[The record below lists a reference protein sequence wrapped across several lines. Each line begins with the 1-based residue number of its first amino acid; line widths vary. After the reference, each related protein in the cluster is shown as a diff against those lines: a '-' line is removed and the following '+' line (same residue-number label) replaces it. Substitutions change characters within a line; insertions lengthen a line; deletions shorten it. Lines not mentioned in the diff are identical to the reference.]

1 MATSTTPFGSTRKR
15 SASRWSALYR
25 GCALAFLLA
34 LAVPTAVFAAHTVDQ
49 RTAKRLNAASDFI
62 QAEQYDEAEKIL
74 KGMTLT
80 RLNPYERAVVYQMW
94 GYLSAGREDY
104 ASAAGYFQKC
114 LAEEAM
120 PEQTAINMRFNIAQ
134 FHMALQRWDDALAAL
149 LQWFQ
154 EVEEPNSNA
163 YYVLAIA
170 YYQKSV
176 EDEDPTYKEKALV
189 PAKKAVELS
198 TTPKQNWLQL
208 LLALYLENKNYE
220 ASLPVLEQLVSL
232 YPKKSYW
239 LQLSAI
245 YGELGKDKQSLAAQ
259 QLAYAQGLLTKD
271 KELRRFAQL
280 YLYYDLPWRA
290 AKVVEK
296 GIEEEAIEEDSESL
310 ELLANAL
317 LAAREYEAALEPLD
331 RAASLAENGDLYVRL
346 GQVYIQREEW
356 AKASAALRNA
366 LEKGELDNT
375 CGSQVLLGIT
385 SYSQGKKGDARD
397 WFRRARR
404 DEECE
409 EQSARWL
416 QHLERESQQGG

>member
-1 MATSTTPFGSTRKR
+1 
-15 SASRWSALYR
+15 
-25 GCALAFLLA
+25 
-34 LAVPTAVFAAHTVDQ
+34 
-49 RTAKRLNAASDFI
+49 
-62 QAEQYDEAEKIL
+62 
-74 KGMTLT
+74 
-80 RLNPYERAVVYQMW
+80 
-94 GYLSAGREDY
+94 
-104 ASAAGYFQKC
+104 
-114 LAEEAM
+114 
-120 PEQTAINMRFNIAQ
+120 MRFNIAQ
-134 FHMALQRWDDALAAL
+134 FHMALQRWDEALATL
-149 LQWFQ
+149 LQWFE

-176 EDEDPTYKEKALV
+176 EDEDPTYRVKALV
-189 PAKKAVELS
+189 PAEKAVALA

-208 LLALYLENKNYE
+208 LLALYLENKEY
-220 ASLPVLEQLVSL
+220 AKSLPVLEQLVTL

-245 YGELGKDKQSLAAQ
+245 YGELGKDKESLAAQ
-259 QLAYAQGLLTKD
+259 QLAYAQGMLTKD

-296 GIEEEAIEEDSESL
+296 GLEEEAIEENSESL

-317 LAAREYEAALEPLD
+317 LAAREYEAALGPLD

-356 AKASAALRNA
+356 EKAGSALRNA
-366 LEKGELDNT
+366 LDKGELDDP
-375 CGSQVLLGIT
+375 CGSQILLGIT
-385 SYSQGKKGDARD
+385 SYSQGLKGDARD